1 LPPNGGFIIRILP
14 SVNLFGGVLTTG
26 LLEAVTQGGFDQA
39 RSQAQAEDL
48 NLNVGGNLFTAN
60 LVPVS
65 SQCTC
70 PENGGP
76 PTCDGG
82 VMIDNLRI
90 NDVFIVI
97 TTIPNQ
103 TINLAN
109 GGSVVINEQF
119 RTGQGNAASL
129 TVNGV
134 HVRIPAMADVI
145 ISSAQSGIS
154 CGTTQ

>member
-1 LPPNGGFIIRILP
+1 LLTGSILNGA
-14 SVNLFGGVLTTG
+14 LTTG
-26 LLEAVTQGGFDQA
+26 LLEAVTQGAFDQA
-39 RSQAQAEDL
+39 RSQAKAEDL
-48 NLNVGGNLFTAN
+48 SLNVGGNVFTAD
-60 LVPVS
+60 LIPAS

-90 NDVFIVI
+90 DNVFVVI
-97 TTIPNQ
+97 SGVNQ

-109 GGSVVINEQF
+109 GGSVVINEQT
-119 RTGQGNAASL
+119 RAGQGNAASL
-129 TVNGV
+129 VVNGV
-134 HVRIPAMADVI
+134 HVRIPAVADVI

-154 CGTTQ
+154 CATDQ